1 MDLLRKADC
10 FQSHPTH
17 AHGMDPAHLSREQA
31 RGHCTSS
38 TPGFNSDHGLITLSP
53 PIFPAFSPGY
63 PTKQWQSGV
72 RSPDSHSRVL
82 SISWAASPPDPPL
95 LSLLCCLTLQREHIM
110 C

>member
-38 TPGFNSDHGLITLSP
+38 TPGFNSDHGLITLP
-53 PIFPAFSPGY
+53 RPQYFLHFPQATQPSNG
-63 PTKQWQSGV
+63 KVG
-72 RSPDSHSRVL
+72 
-82 SISWAASPPDPPL
+82 
-95 LSLLCCLTLQREHIM
+95 
-110 C
+110 